1 MVCRNSLVYKLDQ
14 NKTKLPILIYFTF
27 IWNLATTGLATTG
40 LATTGLAT
48 TGLFGTQQ
56 QQVYLELSN
65 NRFIWNLATTGL
77 EIKGAQKNL
86 KNGSTS
92 EKKSKKVDLQ

>member
-1 MVCRNSLVYKLDQ
+1 MVCKNSLVYKLDQ

-48 TGLFGTQQ
+48 TGL
-56 QQVYLELSN
+56 
-65 NRFIWNLATTGL
+65 ATTGL

>member
-48 TGLFGTQQ
+48 TGL
-56 QQVYLELSN
+56 
-65 NRFIWNLATTGL
+65 

>member
-27 IWNLATTGLATTG
+27 TWNLATTGLATTG

-48 TGLFGTQQ
+48 TGL
-56 QQVYLELSN
+56 
-65 NRFIWNLATTGL
+65 ATTGL
-77 EIKGAQKNL
+77 EIKGAQKKL